1 MFIAQ
6 NLPSHP
12 RDISL
17 PARAIQ
23 AMKLHAVIFDHQAAV
38 QFRDEG
44 AHVLAEIDGRSY
56 RVDVQSSGDNGYLL
70 VWDGKVFDC
79 HVEGS
84 PESGK
89 TLEVVVGSTRYP
101 VTLTDPKRL
110 RGSASASAHPD
121 EAARI
126 IAPMPG
132 KVVRVLVKAG
142 AQVEFGEGIVVVEA
156 MKMQNEM
163 KSPKAGTVVT
173 LNVEVGATVNAGDV
187 LAVIE

>member
-1 MFIAQ
+1 MFIAR

-12 RDISL
+12 MDISL
-17 PARAIQ
+17 PAMQ
-23 AMKLHAVIFDHQAAV
+23 PMKLHAVIFDYQAAV

-56 RVDVQSSGDNGYLL
+56 RLDVHSSGDNGYLL
-70 VWDGKVFDC
+70 VSDGRVFDC

-89 TLEVVVGSTRYP
+89 TIEVVVGTTRYAI
-101 VTLTDPKRL
+101 TLTDPKRL
-110 RGSASASAHPD
+110 RGSASASAQMG
-121 EAARI
+121 EAARL

-132 KVVRVLVKAG
+132 KVVRVLVEAG
-142 AQVEFGEGIVVVEA
+142 AQVGPGEGIVVVEA